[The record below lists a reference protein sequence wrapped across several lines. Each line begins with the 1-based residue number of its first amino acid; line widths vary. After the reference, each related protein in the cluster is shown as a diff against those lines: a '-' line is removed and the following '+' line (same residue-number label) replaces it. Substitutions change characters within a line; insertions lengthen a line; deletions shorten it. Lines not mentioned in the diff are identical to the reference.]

1 VSAPGLIPSPDRT
14 QILHPDLELYNP
26 QQAYEQF
33 RGDSPGGGGY
43 QYSNL
48 SGEANNYQYPQQ
60 PVIRNLPL
68 DARGNVDEWAAMIAK
83 QSEMA
88 KFQQERAM

>member
-1 VSAPGLIPSPDRT
+1 
-14 QILHPDLELYNP
+14 
-26 QQAYEQF
+26 
-33 RGDSPGGGGY
+33 
-43 QYSNL
+43 
-48 SGEANNYQYPQQ
+48 
-60 PVIRNLPL
+60 L